1 MQQRD
6 TTDVARVL
14 LSSGGLVLRSVAIA
28 RERTTI
34 GRRPYNDIALDDLTV
49 SGEHAAIV
57 RQGEQWLL
65 RDLRSRNGT
74 TINGDPV
81 TEHPLADGDSIGIG
95 VYRLVF
101 SGAAPA
107 VGDAA
112 GGTAGDGMIDVLTG
126 PQAGAEIRLER
137 PITSLGSAGEQ
148 VAVVARRRNGYH
160 LTHLEGMT
168 FPLVN
173 GESIG
178 LMACPLAHND
188 MIELGG
194 TMMRFRTRA

>member
-57 RQGEQWLL
+57 RQGEQWTL

-74 TINGDPV
+74 TVNGQPV
-81 TEHPLADGDSIGIG
+81 TEHALADGDAIGIG
-95 VYRLVF
+95 VYLLVF
-101 SGAAPA
+101 SGAAHAAADAPA
-107 VGDAA
+107 AA
-112 GGTAGDGMIDVLTG
+112 PVDGVIDVLTG
-126 PQAGAEIRLER
+126 PQAGTVIRLER
-137 PITSLGSAGEQ
+137 PITSLGNAGAQ

-178 LMACPLAHND
+178 LLACPLGHND